1 MKYKKIIGSITVLF
15 FVMVLLIA
23 YSFIYDY
30 LCKTRV
36 YSDISQKI
44 SDEVLSANLQIVQCK
59 TEGDSVRYSAG
70 FGAVVFQKVD
80 NRYYVLTAY
89 HAVNSLENTILRV
102 LNYNAKVH
110 FPLKEYYERL
120 PVATVEYY
128 DEKYDLAILSFQ
140 SGENISVLKIAD
152 SSPNYKERIVC
163 ISKPY
168 SERST
173 LITYGKVISKKPVEV
188 IFDDGSKTNCI
199 IKHSAYADS
208 GSSGSVVLNEI
219 CEIAGITIGGGKDIF
234 RNFKSGY
241 AMPSEQ
247 INIFLSEWKN
257 NYTNSN
263 KWLKQ

>member
-1 MKYKKIIGSITVLF
+1 MKYKKIIGRFTVLF
-15 FVMVLLIA
+15 LAMGLLTA

-36 YSDISQKI
+36 YDDISQKI
-44 SDEVLSANLQIVQCK
+44 SDEVLSANLKIVECK
-59 TEGDSVRYSAG
+59 AEGDSVSYSAG

-102 LNYNAKVH
+102 LDYNSKVH
-110 FPLKEYYERL
+110 FPIKEFYERL

-140 SGENISVLKIAD
+140 SEENISVLKVAN
-152 SSPNYKERIVC
+152 SSPDYKERIVC

-188 IFDDGSKTNCI
+188 IFNDGSKTNFI
-199 IKHSAYADS
+199 IKHSAYVDA
-208 GSSGSVVLNEI
+208 GSSGSAVLNEN

-247 INIFLSEWKN
+247 INIFLSEWIN
-257 NYTNSN
+257 
-263 KWLKQ
+263 Q

>member
-1 MKYKKIIGSITVLF
+1 MNNKKIYACFILFLVIGF
-15 FVMVLLIA
+15 LIS

-36 YSDISQKI
+36 YNDLSQKI
-44 SDEVLSANLQIVQCK
+44 SDEVLAANLQIVQCK
-59 TEGDSVRYSAG
+59 KEGNSVSYSAG

-102 LNYNAKVH
+102 LDYNAKVS
-110 FPLKEYYERL
+110 FPIKEFYERL
-120 PVATVEYY
+120 PIATVEYY

-140 SGENISVLKIAD
+140 TEENIRVLKIAD
-152 SSPNYKERIVC
+152 SSPKYKERIVC

-173 LITYGKVISKKPVEV
+173 LITYGKITSKKPVSV

-199 IKHSAYADS
+199 IKHSAYEDS
-208 GSSGSVVLNEI
+208 GSSGSVVLNEN

-234 RNFKSGY
+234 RNFKYGY

-247 INIFLSEWKN
+247 INIFLSEWKSN
-257 NYTNSN
+257 CTNSN
-263 KWLKQ
+263 